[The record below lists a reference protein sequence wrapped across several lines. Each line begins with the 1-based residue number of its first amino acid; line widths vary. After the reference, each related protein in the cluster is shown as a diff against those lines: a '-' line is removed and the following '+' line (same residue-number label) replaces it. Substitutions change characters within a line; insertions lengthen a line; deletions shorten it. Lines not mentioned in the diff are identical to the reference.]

1 MAFVQPYTNLNP
13 RRPRRQP
20 TSVVRTD
27 QPSKIYAAALRE
39 VLAWENSSEEGEA
52 DGAPPRDD
60 SISSYVDAWVGAWL
74 RETRADV
81 ASSPRG
87 AWREVRVALENAG
100 AHDADRGAFAPL
112 KIFGRL
118 GDPAR
123 DDLVALKQDS
133 TKILAVLTKRDGAA
147 DAARVGARKLLGPGG
162 VQATCQFQTI
172 TGLTPSLRELDALA
186 HVPLLSP
193 RLREALVSK
202 QTRPVTVQTKRT
214 DLGEDA
220 AAAACCAR
228 STLLFQG
235 AAFPPCAHE
244 VQPEPIRSDCAC
256 RWWF

>member
-1 MAFVQPYTNLNP
+1 MAFVQPFTNLNP

-39 VLAWENSSEEGEA
+39 VLAWENSSDEGEA

-60 SISSYVDAWVGAWL
+60 SVSSYVDAWVGAWL

-112 KIFGRL
+112 RIFGRL
-118 GDPAR
+118 GDPTK
-123 DDLVALKQDS
+123 DDLVALKQES
-133 TKILAVLTKRDGAA
+133 TKILAVLTKRDGSA

-162 VQATCQFQTI
+162 IQVECQFQTI

-186 HVPLLSP
+186 HVPLLTP

-202 QTRPVTVQTKRT
+202 QTRPV
-214 DLGEDA
+214 
-220 AAAACCAR
+220 
-228 STLLFQG
+228 S
-235 AAFPPCAHE
+235 
-244 VQPEPIRSDCAC
+244 
-256 RWWF
+256 

>member
-1 MAFVQPYTNLNP
+1 MAFVQPFTSINP
-13 RRPRRQP
+13 RRPRRQL

-39 VLAWENSSEEGEA
+39 VLAGENSSDEGEA

-112 KIFGRL
+112 KIYARL

-123 DDLVALKQDS
+123 DDWRLQENENPLMD
-133 TKILAVLTKRDGAA
+133 KRDGRRTAPRRA
-147 DAARVGARKLLGPGG
+147 EIVGTGRRPGDVPVPHDHGLTLQPGTRRISAAR
-162 VQATCQFQTI
+162 C
-172 TGLTPSLRELDALA
+172 
-186 HVPLLSP
+186 
-193 RLREALVSK
+193 
-202 QTRPVTVQTKRT
+202 
-214 DLGEDA
+214 
-220 AAAACCAR
+220 
-228 STLLFQG
+228 
-235 AAFPPCAHE
+235 
-244 VQPEPIRSDCAC
+244 
-256 RWWF
+256 